1 MHFKINYNFQSSNNM
16 DSIIKEAEKARAKY
30 GAFHS
35 THELY
40 GVLMEEVEE
49 FWHEVKCNTAGWHK
63 STLDIRKDDMIS
75 ELRQI
80 AAIAYRG
87 IQELENDQIKFV

>member
-1 MHFKINYNFQSSNNM
+1 M

-30 GAFHS
+30 GCFNS

-40 GVLMEEVEE
+40 GVLKEEVDE
-49 FWHEVKCNTAGWHK
+49 FFDEVRKPSNDKAIEHK
-63 STLDIRKDDMIS
+63 KFWMIL
-75 ELRQI
+75 ELTQI

-87 IQELENDQIKFV
+87 IQELENDEIKFV

>member
-1 MHFKINYNFQSSNNM
+1 M

-30 GAFHS
+30 GSFHS

-40 GVLMEEVEE
+40 GVLKEEVDE
-49 FWHEVKCNTAGWHK
+49 FFDEVRNHYPQWEKK
-63 STLDIRKDDMIS
+63 QMMIL
-75 ELRQI
+75 ELTQI

-87 IQELENDQIKFV
+87 IQELENDEIKFV